1 MRHWAV
7 LGFSAGLLGTF
18 LLSACS
24 SRDLLAPTPA
34 AFDAAQY
41 RARVDGA
48 RPTNAS
54 GDLNLLYVTDRAP
67 IADPRTNALSY
78 GSERSRTMSFGSI
91 NIRIEPDLSEPMG
104 EMKLDGIHE
113 IGRFPE
119 VPYPAVVT
127 ASGYR
132 RAPGVVAAH
141 EDAVASLQGEI
152 RRRLAKTERK
162 EVVVFIHGYNNTFN
176 DAANATGSICRLLG
190 RDFVCVVLTWPAGGS
205 RGAFLGYNVDRES
218 GEFAVA
224 DMRKAIRAIGQT
236 EGVRAVDIIA
246 HSRGTDVLA
255 SAFRE
260 LSVEAY
266 VSRFS
271 NTESLKVRNIVL
283 FAPDIDIDVAATKIF
298 DVFSDPDVPY
308 GAKKNPNASINQ
320 GSFHLTIYSSPG
332 DQALGLSSSIFG
344 SRLRL
349 GQLDLSGPEARAL
362 RADPGHLV
370 DLIEVDENTGAFGH
384 GYFLSNPAVRS
395 DLAALIRDRLKPGD
409 PGRPLVEIR
418 RPSFWRIAGAQMEPR

>member
-18 LLSACS
+18 LLSGCS

-91 NIRIEPDLSEPMG
+91 NIRIEPDSSEPMG

-127 ASGYR
+127 ASGYS